1 MKNMTEYSEED
12 FLPLSGIQHFTFC
25 RRQWALIHIEQAWKD
40 NLLTVEG
47 NILHERAHDA
57 AYNETRGD
65 IIITRGMPV
74 FSRTLGTNG
83 VCDVVELHRSE
94 KGIRL
99 NGRDGLF
106 LPVPVEYKRG
116 KPKEGDEDV
125 LQLTAQA
132 ICLSEMLGCDI
143 SEGFLYYG
151 EPARRTRVVIDASLK
166 EKVCASFA
174 EMHELYARRY
184 TPRVKPTKACQSC
197 SLKDLCL
204 PKLLKKRP
212 VSEYLSSRIKEIKD
226 NEGGDMI

>member
-1 MKNMTEYSEED
+1 MTDYNEED
-12 FLPLSGIQHFTFC
+12 FLALSGIQHFTFC

-47 NILHERAHDA
+47 NILHERAHNSA
-57 AYNETRGD
+57 LAETRGD
-65 IIITRGMPV
+65 VIITRGMPV

-83 VCDVVELHRSE
+83 VCDVVELHRNNN
-94 KGIRL
+94 GVRL

-125 LQLTAQA
+125 LQLAAQA
-132 ICLSEMLGCDI
+132 ICLGEMLGCDVP
-143 SEGFLYYG
+143 EGFLYYG
-151 EPARRTRVVIDASLK
+151 EPSRRTRVAIDAEIK
-166 EKVCASFA
+166 EKVSSAFA

-184 TPRVKPTKACQSC
+184 TPRVKPTKACGNC

-212 VSEYLSSRIKEIKD
+212 VSEYLSDRIKEMQED
-226 NEGGDMI
+226 EDGGAV

>member
-1 MKNMTEYSEED
+1 MTDYNEED
-12 FLPLSGIQHFTFC
+12 FLALSGIQHFAFC
-25 RRQWALIHIEQAWKD
+25 RRQWSLIHIEQAWVD

-47 NILHERAHDA
+47 NILHERAHNNTLA
-57 AYNETRGD
+57 ETRGD
-65 IIITRGMPV
+65 VIITRGMPV

-83 VCDVVELHRSE
+83 VCDVVEFQRSE
-94 KGIRL
+94 NGVRL
-99 NGRDGLF
+99 HGRDGLF

-125 LQLTAQA
+125 LQLAAQA
-132 ICLSEMLGCDI
+132 ICLAEMLGCEV

-151 EPARRTRVVIDASLK
+151 EPSRRTRVAIGEEIKQRVVTA
-166 EKVCASFA
+166 FA

-184 TPRVKPTKACQSC
+184 TPRVKPTKACGNC

-212 VSEYLSSRIKEIKD
+212 VTEYLSDRIREIHSD
-226 NEGGDMI
+226 EDGGDV